1 MNEKYHRLCAEDRKV
16 IHNINKGGFGQA
28 EIGQSIGFGQSAVSK
43 ELSRNKDKSGHR
55 SKQADDLAKERQELK
70 RALPTSPRKPERKTP
85 SPISSMMEPT
95 KSPSPGDRSPAS
107 P

>member
-1 MNEKYHRLCAEDRKV
+1 VEDREV

-28 EIGQSIGFGQSAVSK
+28 EIGQSTVSK
-43 ELSRNKDKSGHR
+43 ELSRNKGKRGYR

-85 SPISSMMEPT
+85 SLISPMTEST
-95 KSPSPGDRSPAS
+95 KSPSPGDHSPAS

>member
-1 MNEKYHRLCAEDRKV
+1 MEDREV

-43 ELSRNKDKSGHR
+43 ELSRNKGKRGYR

-85 SPISSMMEPT
+85 SLISPMTEST
-95 KSPSPGDRSPAS
+95 KSPSPGDHSPAS